1 MVYKIEPAAE
11 PPVTLTSPY
20 DLLTGYLDFYRET
33 VLRKL
38 EGMSDAELRNSRIPT
53 VWSPLGLFK
62 HLACVELRWMQ
73 WGFKGEH
80 IEEPWAEFKNR
91 SGPWHVEPG
100 ETFADVKEF
109 FQEQCA
115 RSRAIVAAARLED
128 QAASLGGKVPADE
141 DRPTLI
147 WILFHLLQEYA
158 RHVGHLDIA
167 RELADG
173 AVGE

>member
-1 MVYKIEPAAE
+1 MVHKIEPAAE

-20 DLLTGYLDFYRET
+20 DLLTGYLDFYRNT

-38 EGMSDAELRNSRIPT
+38 EGMSDAELRASRVPT
-53 VWSPLGLFK
+53 GWSPLGLFK
-62 HLACVELRWMQ
+62 HLACVELRWLQ
-73 WGFKGEH
+73 WGFEGEH
-80 IEEPWAEFKNR
+80 IEEPWADVKTR
-91 SGPWHVEPG
+91 PGPWHVGPE
-100 ETFADVKEF
+100 ESFEDIKKF
-109 FQEQCA
+109 FQEQCT
-115 RSRAIVAAARLED
+115 RSRAIVAAAHLED
-128 QAASLGGKVPADE
+128 RAATLGGTIPPDE

-158 RHVGHLDIA
+158 RHAGHLDIA

>member
-53 VWSPLGLFK
+53 GWSPLGLFK

-109 FQEQCA
+109 SSRSSARGPVPSSPRPDWRTRPPVSAE
-115 RSRAIVAAARLED
+115 RSRPTRT
-128 QAASLGGKVPADE
+128 VP
-141 DRPTLI
+141 P
-147 WILFHLLQEYA
+147 
-158 RHVGHLDIA
+158 
-167 RELADG
+167 
-173 AVGE
+173 

>member
-1 MVYKIEPAAE
+1 MVHKIEPAAE

-53 VWSPLGLFK
+53 GWSPLGLFK

-80 IEEPWAEFKNR
+80 IEEPWAEFKNG
-91 SGPWHVEPG
+91 SGPWHLEPG

-128 QAASLGGKVPADE
+128 QAASLGGKVPADA

>member
-1 MVYKIEPAAE
+1 MVPQIEPAEE

-20 DLLTGYLDFYRET
+20 DLLTGYLDFYRQT

-38 EGMSDAELRNSRIPT
+38 EGMSDAELRNSRMPSG
-53 VWSPLGLFK
+53 WSPLGLLK
-62 HLACVELRWMQ
+62 HLACVELRWLQ
-73 WGFKGEH
+73 WGFDGAP
-80 IEEPWAEFKNR
+80 IDEPWADFKTR
-91 SGPWHVEPG
+91 PGVWHVEPG
-100 ETFADVKEF
+100 ETFEDVRRF
-109 FQEQCA
+109 FEEQCT
-115 RSRAIVAAARLED
+115 RSRAIVAAARLDD
-128 QAASLGGKVPADE
+128 QAATLGGTVPADE

-158 RHVGHLDIA
+158 RHAGQLDIA

>member
-53 VWSPLGLFK
+53 GWSPLGLFK

-80 IEEPWAEFKNR
+80 IEEPWAEFKDG

>member
-1 MVYKIEPAAE
+1 MVHKIEPAAE

-20 DLLTGYLDFYRET
+20 DLLTGYLDFYRNT

-38 EGMSDAELRNSRIPT
+38 EGMSDAELRASRMPT
-53 VWSPLGLFK
+53 GWSPLGLFK
-62 HLACVELRWMQ
+62 HLACVELRWLQ
-73 WGFKGEH
+73 WGFDGEH
-80 IEEPWAEFKNR
+80 IEEPWADFTTGP
-91 SGPWHVEPG
+91 GPWHVGPE
-100 ETFADVKEF
+100 ESFEDVKKF
-109 FQEQCA
+109 FQEQCT

-128 QAASLGGKVPADE
+128 RAATLGEEIPPE
-141 DRPTLI
+141 EERPTLI

-158 RHVGHLDIA
+158 RHAGHLDIA